1 MGLTTEQD
9 LRRGVAAHKAGN
21 FKEAERIYRTILES
35 QPRHPHAC
43 HNLGM
48 LIMTVKEVE
57 SALPFFKIAL
67 EADPTI
73 QQFWISY
80 VDALIKLKDI
90 DTAKHALARAR
101 KQGIKDPSLSSL
113 EAQLPPSNTKDNG
126 SMGGT
131 LSQGVRDTLLHH
143 YNSGQ
148 LKDAERLA
156 SQITRDFPNDQLAWK
171 ILGAVF
177 GVTGRRSKALHA
189 NQKAVDISPRDATAH
204 SNLGVTLKGLGR
216 LEEAEKSYIQ
226 AIALKPNSYEAHS
239 NLGLLLQER
248 GRLTEAIASYKRAIS
263 LKSNFAEAHN
273 YLGTAL
279 KELRRFDEAEA
290 SYKTAIQ
297 LKPNLRFAH
306 SNLGILLQELD
317 RLEEAIRHYDLGG
330 PSAVCKILE
339 CLYINQNYP
348 ELFHRINSIS
358 ELDPKNISVA
368 AVSAF
373 VSNQLDRADPYPFCA
388 NPLGFILNKSMHEYE
403 QNGEA
408 LIDNI
413 IEESDKRN
421 LAWESRTTKNGFQG
435 PSDFFDNP
443 SASTA
448 KLQEIVFKAVED
460 YYNYFRDESNSL
472 IKLWPKKKRVTG
484 WYNRLLKDG
493 YHTPHIHPGGWLS
506 GVVYLKTVDS
516 VHQDEGAIE
525 FSLHGY
531 DLPIINENLPR
542 KLHRPKR
549 GDIILFPS
557 SLFHRTIPFREE
569 TERSVVAFDI
579 KED

>member
-1 MGLTTEQD
+1 MGLTTEQA
-9 LRRGVAAHKAGN
+9 LRRGIAAHKAGN
-21 FKEAERIYRTILES
+21 FKEAESIYRTILEA
-35 QPRHPHAC
+35 QPSHPHAC
-43 HNLGM
+43 HNLGV
-48 LIMTVKEVE
+48 LIVSVKKAE

-67 EADPTI
+67 ENDPKI
-73 QQFWISY
+73 EQFWISY
-80 VDALIKLKDI
+80 IDTLIKVKDV
-90 DTAKHALARAR
+90 DTAKQAIARAR
-101 KQGIKDPSLSSL
+101 KQGIKDPCLSSL
-113 EAQLPPSNTKDNG
+113 EARLSPTSTKDNG
-126 SMGGT
+126 SSDGT
-131 LSQGVRDTLLHH
+131 PSQAQRDTLLHH

-156 SQITRDFPNDQLAWK
+156 TQITRDFPNDQLGWK

-189 NQKAVDISPRDATAH
+189 NQQAVKIAPRDATAH

-216 LEEAEKSYIQ
+216 LGEAEKSYVQ
-226 AIALKPNSYEAHS
+226 AITLKPSFYEAHS
-239 NLGLLLQER
+239 NLGLVLQER
-248 GRLTEAIASYKRAIS
+248 GRLTEAIASYQRAIS
-263 LKSNFAEAHN
+263 IKSNFAEAHN

-279 KELRRFDEAEA
+279 KELGRFDEAEA
-290 SYKTAIQ
+290 SYNTAIQ

-306 SNLGILLQELD
+306 SNLGTMLQELG
-317 RLEEAIRHYDLGG
+317 RLDEAIRHYDLGG

-339 CLYINQNYP
+339 CLYINQNYS
-348 ELFHRINSIS
+348 ELIHRINSIS
-358 ELDPKNISVA
+358 KLDPKNISVA

-373 VSNQLDRADPYPFCA
+373 VSNQLQRADPYPFCA

-403 QNGEA
+403 ENCEA
-408 LIDNI
+408 LIEDVV
-413 IEESDKRN
+413 EEADKRN

-443 SASTA
+443 SAGIA

-460 YYNYFRDESNSL
+460 YYNYFRDEPNSL

-557 SLFHRTIPFREE
+557 SLFHRTVPFTEE
-569 TERSVVAFDI
+569 TERCVVAFDI
-579 KED
+579 KEE

>member
-90 DTAKHALARAR
+90 DTAKQVLARAR

-348 ELFHRINSIS
+348 ELFH
-358 ELDPKNISVA
+358 K
-368 AVSAF
+368 
-373 VSNQLDRADPYPFCA
+373 
-388 NPLGFILNKSMHEYE
+388 
-403 QNGEA
+403 
-408 LIDNI
+408 
-413 IEESDKRN
+413 
-421 LAWESRTTKNGFQG
+421 
-435 PSDFFDNP
+435 
-443 SASTA
+443 
-448 KLQEIVFKAVED
+448 
-460 YYNYFRDESNSL
+460 
-472 IKLWPKKKRVTG
+472 
-484 WYNRLLKDG
+484 
-493 YHTPHIHPGGWLS
+493 
-506 GVVYLKTVDS
+506 
-516 VHQDEGAIE
+516 
-525 FSLHGY
+525 
-531 DLPIINENLPR
+531 
-542 KLHRPKR
+542 
-549 GDIILFPS
+549 
-557 SLFHRTIPFREE
+557 
-569 TERSVVAFDI
+569 
-579 KED
+579 